1 MDNLIQTKA
10 IDFQKCCEQVK
21 ICLDTHWK
29 GMDDLA
35 KMNML
40 EMGFSAAEVQI
51 FRLSGSKAC
60 LLSVLPKKIVCI
72 PLFRRTPTVQA
83 PQARKVPQKHPL

>member
-10 IDFQKCCEQVK
+10 IDFQKCCEHVK

-40 EMGFSAAEVQI
+40 EREKAAILGSEEEMRFYKQEINEILSQQQLPGSNSAILV
-51 FRLSGSKAC
+51 S
-60 LLSVLPKKIVCI
+60 
-72 PLFRRTPTVQA
+72 
-83 PQARKVPQKHPL
+83 